1 MKTLKWLL
9 AKFNLLLIVIWVVI
23 LSIIIFPILAL
34 GLVIDPN
41 SLWRDNLADWFIL
54 KLKKYSEYV
63 VYYAIKNPYTTKEQN
78 DELYDH
84 YKDLWD
90 E

>member
-54 KLKKYSEYV
+54 KLKTIKLTTKLFKPEL
-63 VYYAIKNPYTTKEQN
+63 YYIKNQV
-78 DELYDH
+78 
-84 YKDLWD
+84 
-90 E
+90 